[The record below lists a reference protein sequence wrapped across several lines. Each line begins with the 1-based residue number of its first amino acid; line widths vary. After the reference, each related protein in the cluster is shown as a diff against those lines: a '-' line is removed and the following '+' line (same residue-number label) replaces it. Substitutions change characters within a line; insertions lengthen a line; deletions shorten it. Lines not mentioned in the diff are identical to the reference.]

1 MAGAFSFEFEKPL
14 GSAGDVAELEYI
26 SALHGTNVDST
37 IDALAIR
44 HYLLSR
50 FGMDVTEEC
59 VQEIILNGILGPP
72 PASVMRKNDEIL
84 ANKMLEEEE
93 KKKTKKIKDEGKDEE
108 SDNMKETK
116 KQKKENEMELD
127 GRVLDIPTMASMLI
141 IPWLLGKI
149 TDENSKTGE
158 KEGMGASMEV
168 FYKVFLASSELTE
181 TTPITESTIQSLF
194 SEFEE
199 LSLLDNSSV
208 IQDTLDVVG
217 PEATFSYQNFIKLLT
232 HDIKL
237 FPLSSLSSPT
247 FFVQDVMQAAAD
259 ASGDASLSERGS
271 INTSST
277 KHFKMIKTAAA
288 IDLSAENYVSSTHV
302 SCICISNVGVL
313 FDLSNNKSFFIE

>member
-59 VQEIILNGILGPP
+59 VQEVILNGILGPP
-72 PASVMRKNDEIL
+72 
-84 ANKMLEEEE
+84 
-93 KKKTKKIKDEGKDEE
+93 KKITDEDEDEE
-108 SDNMKETK
+108 SDNMNKKK
-116 KQKKENEMELD
+116 KQRKDDEIELD

-141 IPWLLGKI
+141 IPWLLEKI
-149 TDENSKTGE
+149 TDENSKIGE
-158 KEGMGASMEV
+158 KEEMGAPMEV
-168 FYKVFLASSELTE
+168 FYKVFLASSADLTE
-181 TTPITESTIQSLF
+181 TAPITESTIRSLF

-199 LSLLDNSSV
+199 HSLLDNSSV
-208 IQDTLDVVG
+208 IQDTLDLVG

-259 ASGDASLSERGS
+259 ASNVSERGS

-302 SCICISNVGVL
+302 SCICISN
-313 FDLSNNKSFFIE
+313 

>member
-1 MAGAFSFEFEKPL
+1 MAGALSFAFEKPL

-59 VQEIILNGILGPP
+59 AQEIILNGILGPP

-84 ANKMLEEEE
+84 SMLEEEE
-93 KKKTKKIKDEGKDEE
+93 E
-108 SDNMKETK
+108 SDNMNKKK
-116 KQKKENEMELD
+116 KQKKDNVD

-141 IPWLLGKI
+141 IPWLLEKI
-149 TDENSKTGE
+149 TDEDSKTGE
-158 KEGMGASMEV
+158 KEEMGAPMDD
-168 FYKVFLASSELTE
+168 FYRVFLASADLTE
-181 TTPITESTIQSLF
+181 TAPITESTIQSLF
-194 SEFEE
+194 QKFGES
-199 LSLLDNSSV
+199 SLLDNTFV

-232 HDIKL
+232 HDVKL

-247 FFVQDVMQAAAD
+247 FFVEDVMKAAAD
-259 ASGDASLSERGS
+259 ASGDASLCKRGS
-271 INTSST
+271 IHKFPT
-277 KHFKMIKTAAA
+277 KHFKMIRTAAA
-288 IDLSAENYVSSTHV
+288 IDLSAENYVSFNHV
-302 SCICISNVGVL
+302 SVYDC
-313 FDLSNNKSFFIE
+313 FANN